1 LAQPGIKFDQ
11 SVILRQTVP
20 DCVSEILHSRS
31 TFIQPDSGCHRC
43 RMHGQI
49 SNLRRAGTCCIAT
62 AQMMETG
69 NSPTQIQGKYCCSAL
84 GLAEMMGEALSMEG
98 NQDKKKRG

>member
-1 LAQPGIKFDQ
+1 
-11 SVILRQTVP
+11 
-20 DCVSEILHSRS
+20 
-31 TFIQPDSGCHRC
+31 
-43 RMHGQI
+43 
-49 SNLRRAGTCCIAT
+49 
-62 AQMMETG
+62 MMETG